1 VPYTPAI
8 AHLRR
13 SNCSFGEKAEVS
25 SALTALEISQK
36 NSMIIGPHSDIDD
49 STTDGAVAVAVIDGP
64 YDAVALSS
72 VLAHAP
78 MSLGDGACGA
88 DPNNACEHG
97 TFIMGLLGAH
107 SDAAIPGLCPDC
119 RLLHIPLFIDE
130 YSPSASVDEL
140 AAAIRKAVAAGA
152 RLINLSLAILGDDL
166 ENHPGLAAALDFAEL
181 NGAIVVAAAGNQG
194 RLAMG
199 QLLSHPVV
207 VPVVGADASQRMMPE
222 DNFGPAISQR
232 GIAAL
237 GRMAGY
243 APGGAITVM
252 SGTSVATAVA
262 TGTLAQLWSAH
273 PEVDSIKLRAIV
285 AGLGP
290 RNGSTPPMLSRGF
303 IMESLDQTASAVAAA
318 ARHAPDEMTNY
329 ASLQGGRTMVM
340 GNGQPA
346 PPRGAS
352 TVAKPAQTLVPAGG
366 AGGCACGAPDGV
378 CTCDGG
384 QADLSG
390 FVYAIGT
397 IEAECPN
404 VAIEREMQALAH
416 DMAIAVPASDPPIK
430 PTEDR
435 EWQHAVLSGDGKSD
449 RKSKEKKSEDRK
461 RARYIAR
468 QLIWYLS
475 IEGTKRFVLK
485 VRDPSD
491 LDELIDCLARPKY
504 PPPERRGGRRAAKSP
519 AIEPPFADDRDVAIG
534 VLGSDDIAV
543 LVDQIFTISP
553 SQRAPEGIPYF
564 SQLSDDYGLTDRDR
578 AYNFLTAR
586 YQPPPSQGEGLEFHG
601 MYVVPSRLSP
611 GVGRIVRGI
620 YTFRNK
626 TTGVERKF
634 FVRVDVTHEFP
645 FIVTPWQPYLD
656 RGEGS

>member
-1 VPYTPAI
+1 MMIGPDDGI
-8 AHLRR
+8 AH
-13 SNCSFGEKAEVS
+13 S
-25 SALTALEISQK
+25 S
-36 NSMIIGPHSDIDD
+36 
-49 STTDGAVAVAVIDGP
+49 TDGAVAVAVIDGP
-64 YDAVALSS
+64 YDAAALSR

-78 MSLGDGACGA
+78 MSLGNGACGA
-88 DPNNACEHG
+88 DPNNACDHG

-107 SDAAIPGLCPDC
+107 PDAAIPGLCPDC
-119 RLLHIPLFIDE
+119 RLLHIPLFVDA
-130 YSPSASVDEL
+130 YSPSASVDDL

-166 ENHPGLAAALDFAEL
+166 EHHPGLAAALDFAEL

-222 DNFGPAISQR
+222 GNFGPVISQR

-273 PEVDSIKLRAIV
+273 PEVDSVKLRAIV

-318 ARHAPDEMTNY
+318 ARHAPGEMTNY
-329 ASLQGGRTMVM
+329 ASLQGGRTMVT

-404 VAIEREMQALAH
+404 VAIEREMQILAD
-416 DMAIAVPASDPPIK
+416 DMGIAVPATDPPIK

-435 EWQHAVLSGDGKSD
+435 AWQNAVLSSN
-449 RKSKEKKSEDRK
+449 RR
-461 RARYIAR
+461 RTRYLAR
-468 QLIWYLS
+468 QLIWRLT
-475 IEGTKRFVLK
+475 IEDFPVFVLK
-485 VRDPSD
+485 PSDPSD

-504 PPPERRGGRRAAKSP
+504 PPPPRSGAKRGARAKSVSKP
-519 AIEPPFADDRDVAIG
+519 LAPLLGHPEDLDVVVG
-534 VLGSDDIAV
+534 VRGPQTPDGMMV
-543 LVDQIFTISP
+543 LVDQIFTIPAS
-553 SQRAPEGIPYF
+553 RLAPGGLASF
-564 SQLSDDYGLTDRDR
+564 AQVADNHGLTDEDR
-578 AYNFLTAR
+578 AYNFLAAR
-586 YQPPPSQGEGLEFHG
+586 YTSPVTLAGGFGLAG
-601 MYVVPSRLSP
+601 VAVTSSRLGAGMS
-611 GVGRIVRGI
+611 RIVRAI
-620 YTFRNK
+620 YTFRSAA
-626 TTGVERKF
+626 TPVEQKY

-645 FIVTPWQPYLD
+645 IIVNPWQPYLE
-656 RGEGS
+656 RGERS